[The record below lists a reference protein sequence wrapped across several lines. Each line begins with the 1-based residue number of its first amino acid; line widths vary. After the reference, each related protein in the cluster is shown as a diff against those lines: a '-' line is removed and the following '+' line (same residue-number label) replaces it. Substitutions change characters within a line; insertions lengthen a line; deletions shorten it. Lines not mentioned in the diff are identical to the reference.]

1 MSILDIFQDRKGE
14 VLFLFMT
21 DKEKCLCCLKR
32 KMFKFQIASVLMRN
46 ISDKFL
52 EYL

>member
-21 DKEKCLCCLKR
+21 DKEKCLWLLKKKNVQVSNR
-32 KMFKFQIASVLMRN
+32 IRFDEK
-46 ISDKFL
+46 
-52 EYL
+52 Y